1 MLTRLQFVKLIR
13 QNLTPEENFDP
24 NMGGNSYPHC
34 IIGEMNRQMRHDSRL
49 PEGALWPLLTHPERQ
64 MCLGGSRSGLTHKRA
79 LQILDRVIN
88 RLKKRGEDLA

>member
-34 IIGEMNRQMRHDSRL
+34 ILGEMNRQMRHDSRL
-49 PEGALWPLLTHPERQ
+49 PKGTLWPLLARHEKY
-64 MCLGGSRSGLTHKRA
+64 MCLTGSRGGLTHKRA
-79 LQILDRVIN
+79 LQILDRVIK
-88 RLKKRGEDLA
+88 RLKKRGKA